1 MLQLLWYYSLFFTK
15 GGLAVNIR
23 NYKGKNLIAW
33 LWYKENFEDPYGG
46 RENKRCYVYPRFLL
60 KNNTIETVDPDDF
73 PDRGSIEVF
82 IQGGETVEDLYDRV
96 GSLVN
101 IKLNEEPSINNNY
114 SARNRYCLKYNYQ
127 FGRNDSEIW
136 IDEFSGKGFYQVI
149 DIFDISSIQSEKS
162 FKAPDSA
169 PYTTLI
175 LLRFEDKI
183 FGPFEY
189 DIKDDTVFLQ
199 SCKEH
204 DYLIGVYNSDL
215 FNENYLSIK
224 NNDDEEVVLLLPKAL
239 LCPPAECE
247 KSYDWITEEKLIDD
261 FFIRLRTSTEYTRE
275 QIRQI
280 KDNVLQTL
288 KAKSDGT
295 ISEERVE
302 RICKLFESVSQEDNR
317 IQQLVQYAMDDDV
330 LKEALIKEIANNH
343 FELIESKLPE
353 YDSVQQEISKLKSE
367 KAKIEDEI
375 RELEESRSTDELPA
389 DYSENLENLQNEIEE
404 KNNTITQLK
413 IRIEEYEHR
422 ESALGKKEEVES
434 EIAQLCKERDEFR
447 AQRRDA
453 KKEYDRQL
461 LDNEDLKRQFKE
473 TLESFND
480 QAKQTAKILDSKLL
494 DRIIRGLDGDDYEES
509 NIVEFNASLLT
520 SNRMNYDEIIN
531 YITTFVT
538 EKAHR
543 DVSTNDIAN
552 YLICISQGFI
562 TTFAGEPGTGKT
574 SLCNILAKSLG
585 LATDNM
591 QKRFVEISVER
602 GWASHKDYIGYYNPL
617 SKKVEKSNIEVYDA
631 FQKLKYENSKD
642 PSEIAPFFILLDE
655 ANLSPIEHYWAAF
668 LRICDFDSVSE
679 RSISLGG
686 NECIKLPEYLR
697 FLATVNFDHTTEELS
712 PRFLDRSWVIML
724 EPSRIDE
731 EIDDNIANAERMI
744 SFGDIKKA
752 FSFRE
757 DDSIDGP
764 IQDKWITIQK
774 IFKER
779 SLQIMP
785 RNLKMVKRYCAV
797 ACRCMERDTP
807 STRFAPLDYAFS
819 QKILPTI
826 NGSGKNYE
834 SLIDDLLKECTA
846 QNMPLSN
853 KHLERM
859 KKNAT
864 ENMGFY
870 QFFSH

>member
-343 FELIESKLPE
+343 FELI
-353 YDSVQQEISKLKSE
+353 
-367 KAKIEDEI
+367 
-375 RELEESRSTDELPA
+375 R
-389 DYSENLENLQNEIEE
+389 
-404 KNNTITQLK
+404 
-413 IRIEEYEHR
+413 
-422 ESALGKKEEVES
+422 
-434 EIAQLCKERDEFR
+434 
-447 AQRRDA
+447 
-453 KKEYDRQL
+453 
-461 LDNEDLKRQFKE
+461 
-473 TLESFND
+473 
-480 QAKQTAKILDSKLL
+480 
-494 DRIIRGLDGDDYEES
+494 
-509 NIVEFNASLLT
+509 
-520 SNRMNYDEIIN
+520 
-531 YITTFVT
+531 
-538 EKAHR
+538 
-543 DVSTNDIAN
+543 
-552 YLICISQGFI
+552 
-562 TTFAGEPGTGKT
+562 
-574 SLCNILAKSLG
+574 
-585 LATDNM
+585 
-591 QKRFVEISVER
+591 
-602 GWASHKDYIGYYNPL
+602 
-617 SKKVEKSNIEVYDA
+617 
-631 FQKLKYENSKD
+631 
-642 PSEIAPFFILLDE
+642 
-655 ANLSPIEHYWAAF
+655 
-668 LRICDFDSVSE
+668 
-679 RSISLGG
+679 
-686 NECIKLPEYLR
+686 
-697 FLATVNFDHTTEELS
+697 
-712 PRFLDRSWVIML
+712 
-724 EPSRIDE
+724 
-731 EIDDNIANAERMI
+731 
-744 SFGDIKKA
+744 
-752 FSFRE
+752 
-757 DDSIDGP
+757 
-764 IQDKWITIQK
+764 
-774 IFKER
+774 
-779 SLQIMP
+779 
-785 RNLKMVKRYCAV
+785 
-797 ACRCMERDTP
+797 
-807 STRFAPLDYAFS
+807 
-819 QKILPTI
+819 
-826 NGSGKNYE
+826 
-834 SLIDDLLKECTA
+834 
-846 QNMPLSN
+846 
-853 KHLERM
+853 
-859 KKNAT
+859 
-864 ENMGFY
+864 
-870 QFFSH
+870 